1 MPRLPLEPMEKN
13 LVFLPLLAIDDALI
27 VPRLLQPARLRASA
41 VGMKNL
47 RSTASGFRAPRA
59 SGVPHALFGREIN
72 QRLGRIASRGR
83 ERVFA
88 VIARSEATKQSI
100 LSLRQDGLLR
110 CARNDG
116 ARDGMLR
123 FARNDGR
130 GDGML
135 RGACHRARIRA
146 TRWLAMTVL
155 CSGRQNGLLRNFEP
169 FSPYRHGSSTALVMP
184 IRNPVM

>member
-13 LVFLPLLAIDDALI
+13 VVFLPLLAIDGALI
-27 VPRLLQPARLRASA
+27 VSRLLQPAHLRASA

-116 ARDGMLR
+116 
-123 FARNDGR
+123 R
-130 GDGML
+130 GSGLL

-146 TRWLAMTVL
+146 TRWLAMT
-155 CSGRQNGLLRNFEP
+155 
-169 FSPYRHGSSTALVMP
+169 
-184 IRNPVM
+184 I

>member
-13 LVFLPLLAIDDALI
+13 LVFLPLLAIDGALI
-27 VPRLLQPARLRASA
+27 VSRLLQPAHLRASA

-83 ERVFA
+83 ERVFDARA

-100 LSLRQDGLLR
+100 
-110 CARNDG
+110 
-116 ARDGMLR
+116 
-123 FARNDGR
+123 
-130 GDGML
+130 
-135 RGACHRARIRA
+135 
-146 TRWLAMTVL
+146 
-155 CSGRQNGLLRNFEP
+155 
-169 FSPYRHGSSTALVMP
+169 
-184 IRNPVM
+184 

>member
-13 LVFLPLLAIDDALI
+13 LVFLPLLAIDGALI
-27 VPRLLQPARLRASA
+27 VSRLLQPARLRASA

-47 RSTASGFRAPRA
+47 RSTASGFRAPRE

-100 LSLRQDGLLR
+100 LSLCGKMD
-110 CARNDG
+110 C
-116 ARDGMLR
+116 
-123 FARNDGR
+123 FA
-130 GDGML
+130 
-135 RGACHRARIRA
+135 A
-146 TRWLAMTVL
+146 LAMTARAMECFASLAMTAGAMECFAEPVI
-155 CSGRQNGLLRNFEP
+155 GRAFVR
-169 FSPYRHGSSTALVMP
+169 
-184 IRNPVM
+184 PVGGR

>member
-72 QRLGRIASRGR
+72 QRLGRIAPRGR
-83 ERVFA
+83 ERVFDARA
-88 VIARSEATKQSI
+88 VIASAAKQSI
-100 LSLRQDGLLR
+100 LSLCGKMD
-110 CARNDG
+110 C
-116 ARDGMLR
+116 
-123 FARNDGR
+123 FAS
-130 GDGML
+130 
-135 RGACHRARIRA
+135 
-146 TRWLAMTVL
+146 LAMTAGAMECFAEPVI
-155 CSGRQNGLLRNFEP
+155 GRAFVR
-169 FSPYRHGSSTALVMP
+169 
-184 IRNPVM
+184 PVGGR

>member
-1 MPRLPLEPMEKN
+1 MEKN

-72 QRLGRIASRGR
+72 QRLGRIAPRGR

-100 LSLRQDGLLR
+100 LSLRGKMD
-110 CARNDG
+110 C
-116 ARDGMLR
+116 
-123 FARNDGR
+123 FA
-130 GDGML
+130 
-135 RGACHRARIRA
+135 A
-146 TRWLAMTVL
+146 LAMTTVID
-155 CSGRQNGLLRNFEP
+155 RK
-169 FSPYRHGSSTALVMP
+169 HGTLWT
-184 IRNPVM
+184 